1 MKKEINPRETSR
13 AEAFELWMSSPM
25 PMVTMT
31 KTFDVTRILRISRKR
46 GWKFNMILCWAIGRA
61 ALRTREFYL
70 LPEKVFDSSWR
81 LMQYDSIAIN
91 VIVENKKGGLN
102 SCDIPYSDDIQNFNE
117 DYLRLTT
124 EATTECKSSSLE
136 DAMVVG
142 TSAMI
147 GTELDSIVNQYT
159 DLFCNPMLMWG
170 SYRRGFFHTTLPI
183 SFQFHHVQMDGSHAA
198 RFLELLQAIIIS
210 TSNPQPY

>member
-1 MKKEINPRETSR
+1 MNVMKKEINPRETSR

-102 SCDIPYSDDIQNFNE
+102 SCDIPYSDDIQKFNE

-210 TSNPQPY
+210 I